1 MAAVIICSDFGAKK
15 KKSFSSYH
23 AFSLFPFIAFFRIY
37 SVLFCFSPITLSPF
51 SLLLFHTLRTSLN
64 PPPGARVIISDYFH
78 SLLGLTCVFSPFF
91 ACQGECHLLLPGSG
105 SSRGTSVINYLGCL
119 SGHHLDNSSAK
130 ILRSF
135 FFHFLK
141 TIIHFLSA
149 SLLLGVILGAI
160 QWVLFHRKFFSLI
173 AWMGFLYF
181 HCDLCMWW
189 FIFIYSAP
197 DWLYLFALRNHVF
210 KSEQSLTVFIENTS
224 LVFFSFFL
232 ECSVCM
238 GPSYFMCL
246 LVFIPDSLSLCAI
259 CAHFVL
265 SYIPAI
271 NFTSVMFNLLH
282 NGPIKFFYF
291 SGCLFCNT

>member
-1 MAAVIICSDFGAKK
+1 MEEDIPTLD
-15 KKSFSSYH
+15 
-23 AFSLFPFIAFFRIY
+23 LRILLT
-37 SVLFCFSPITLSPF
+37 SINQIRVQDQRQLTL
-51 SLLLFHTLRTSLN
+51 LEN
-64 PPPGARVIISDYFH
+64 KPPGARVIISDYFH

-173 AWMGFLYF
+173 A
-181 HCDLCMWW
+181 
-189 FIFIYSAP
+189 
-197 DWLYLFALRNHVF
+197 
-210 KSEQSLTVFIENTS
+210 
-224 LVFFSFFL
+224 
-232 ECSVCM
+232 
-238 GPSYFMCL
+238 
-246 LVFIPDSLSLCAI
+246 
-259 CAHFVL
+259 
-265 SYIPAI
+265 
-271 NFTSVMFNLLH
+271 
-282 NGPIKFFYF
+282 
-291 SGCLFCNT
+291 